1 MDNQVLAP
9 KKQELEDFIKATLDA
24 RKIKRALAVKWSL
37 SGISYRETIKFLK
50 VLLGFISK

>member
-1 MDNQVLAP
+1 MDSQVLAP

-24 RKIKRALAVKWSL
+24 RKIKRALAVKLSL